1 MPLPLPIL
9 LAVVAGAV
17 DTTSFL
23 SLSGLFAAHITGN
36 FVVLGATLVLGQPR
50 GVWSKL
56 AALPVFVL
64 GVWLA
69 SLAVDRFHPRDPRR
83 PLLTAELVLVL
94 GALAVT
100 VARGP
105 FADADHPW
113 GFAAGMLLVA
123 AMAIQNAFGPLAA
136 PGAPP
141 TAVMTGNM
149 TRLFVDLALLLA
161 RTAPHRQARH
171 TAQRQAREL
180 SWQGAGFLL
189 GCAAAALS
197 HVVLRNWALAVP
209 AVCLALALLLPRPT
223 AALTPRAAPRS

>member
-1 MPLPLPIL
+1 MPLLLPIL

-69 SLAVDRFHPRDPRR
+69 SLAVDRLHPRDPQR
-83 PLLTAELVLVL
+83 PLLAAELVLVL
-94 GALAVT
+94 GALMIT

-113 GFAAGMLLVA
+113 GFAVGMLLVA

-136 PGAPP
+136 RDAPP
-141 TAVMTGNM
+141 TAVMTSNM

-161 RTAPHRQARH
+161 RTEADRQARQ
-171 TAQRQAREL
+171 TAQLQARQVA
-180 SWQGAGFLL
+180 WQGAGFLL

-197 HVVLRNWALAVP
+197 HVVLRDWALAVP
-209 AVCLALALLLPRPT
+209 AACLALVLLLSRHT
-223 AALTPRAAPRS
+223 AALTRRAALRS